1 MELRYAWSEGLTST
15 VVLVEE
21 GTLTTTVNEVPV
33 SEDAV
38 GATTTITRTVTEV
51 GEDGSARIEFSVAGD
66 EPGGLGLPAADMFS
80 EEAIDDLQTELADL
94 SSYSGWMEVDA
105 RGVLLDFGVDGLD
118 QDLAEL
124 LISTRGLGAELPVL
138 PEEAVGVGATWESY
152 ADVYDPRL
160 TLERENDIELVAIDG
175 TRLTLAQ
182 SFSVDAEPNL
192 GLDRVFT
199 TAGAVYAS
207 RQTEGTGQ
215 TLLQLDGLSQTGSA
229 DVRFTQ
235 IAGLAVTSTGVE
247 LQMDLQL
254 HLEATAE

>member
-1 MELRYAWSEGLTST
+1 MHRTLAASATLALSSLLLAAPALAQSDSGVEVTDPGDEPRTELRYAWSEGLTST

-105 RGVLLDFGVDGLD
+105 RGVLLDFSVDGLD

-138 PEEAVGVGATWESY
+138 PEEAVGVGATCE
-152 ADVYDPRL
+152 
-160 TLERENDIELVAIDG
+160 
-175 TRLTLAQ
+175 
-182 SFSVDAEPNL
+182 
-192 GLDRVFT
+192 
-199 TAGAVYAS
+199 
-207 RQTEGTGQ
+207 
-215 TLLQLDGLSQTGSA
+215 
-229 DVRFTQ
+229 
-235 IAGLAVTSTGVE
+235 
-247 LQMDLQL
+247 
-254 HLEATAE
+254 